1 MPAPTRVAEWIGR
14 AATEDVDLLAFGETH
29 LGGYPFWLSMT
40 DGARFDDAG
49 QKRAYA
55 CVPRGRGGAGRAA
68 SCGSSPRRPPTTAS
82 SPTSASP
89 SAVPGVAR
97 GSVFAT
103 LVAIDPDRGLV
114 SAHRKLQPTYEER
127 LAWAAGDGH
136 GLRVHAVTGRDG
148 DTLRVG
154 GLNCWENWLPQARL
168 AMYAGGEDIHV
179 SAWPG
184 AVRNTID
191 ITRFIALEGRVFSLA
206 AGSLLSRADVPADF
220 PLAGALPDGDWADG
234 GSAIA
239 APDGRWLREPVGG
252 TEGLVVADVDL
263 ARVREER
270 QNFDPPD
277 TTAGPTSSSCASTA
291 AGWGSPASATTPGI
305 PTDRRPQAPIRWSA
319 PGRRGGPGTRPRRSG
334 R

>member
-1 MPAPTRVAEWIGR
+1 MRIAAAQAHPVWGRPGPGAERVATWIAR
-14 AATEDVDLLAFGETH
+14 AGAEGVDLLAFGETH

-55 CVPRGRGGAGRAA
+55 AYLDAAVELDGPEIELIREAVAEHRVFTYLGIAERGSAA
-68 SCGSSPRRPPTTAS
+68 
-82 SPTSASP
+82 
-89 SAVPGVAR
+89 AR
-97 GSVFAT
+97 GSVYAT
-103 LVAIDPDRGLV
+103 LLAIDPARGVV
-114 SAHRKLQPTYEER
+114 SAHRKVQPTYEER

-136 GLRVHAVTGRDG
+136 GLRVHTVTGRDG

-168 AMYAGGEDIHV
+168 ALYAGGEDIHV

-206 AGSLLSRADVPADF
+206 AGTLLSRADVPNDF
-220 PLAGALPDGDWADG
+220 PLADQLPDGDWTDG

-239 APDGRWLREPVGG
+239 APDGSWLRAPVSGE
-252 TEGLVVADVDL
+252 EGLVIADVDA

-270 QNFDPPD
+270 QNFDPTGHYGRPD
-277 TTAGPTSSSCASTA
+277 VFELRV
-291 AGWGSPASATTPGI
+291 
-305 PTDRRPQAPIRWSA
+305 DRRRLATVRFSDEP
-319 PGRRGGPGTRPRRSG
+319 
-334 R
+334 

>member
-1 MPAPTRVAEWIGR
+1 MRIAAAQAHPVWGRPGPGADRVAAWIGR
-14 AATEDVDLLAFGETH
+14 AGEAEVDLLAFGETH

-55 CVPRGRGGAGRAA
+55 AYLDAAVELDGPEIALVEEAAAEHRVFVYLGIAERGGAA
-68 SCGSSPRRPPTTAS
+68 
-82 SPTSASP
+82 
-89 SAVPGVAR
+89 AR
-97 GSVFAT
+97 GSVYAT
-103 LVAIDPDRGLV
+103 LVAIDPVRGVV
-114 SAHRKLQPTYEER
+114 SAHRKVQPTYEER

-136 GLRVHAVTGRDG
+136 GLRVHQVTGRDG
-148 DTLRVG
+148 ETLRVG

-168 AMYAGGEDIHV
+168 AMYSGGEDIHV

-191 ITRFIALEGRVFSLA
+191 ITRFIAREGRVFSLA

-220 PLAGALPDGDWADG
+220 PLADLLPDGDWADG

-239 APDGRWLREPVGG
+239 APDGTWLREPVARD
-252 TEGLVVADVDL
+252 EGLIIADVDA

-270 QNFDPPD
+270 QNFDPTGHYGRPD
-277 TTAGPTSSSCASTA
+277 VFELRV
-291 AGWGSPASATTPGI
+291 
-305 PTDRRPQAPIRWSA
+305 DRRRLATARFSDEP
-319 PGRRGGPGTRPRRSG
+319 
-334 R
+334 

>member
-1 MPAPTRVAEWIGR
+1 MDRP

-40 DGARFDDAG
+40 DGARFDDDG

-55 CVPRGRGGAGRAA
+55 WYLEAAVELDGPQLRLITEAAADHRVFTYLGIAERGSGL
-68 SCGSSPRRPPTTAS
+68 
-82 SPTSASP
+82 
-89 SAVPGVAR
+89 AR

-136 GLRVHAVTGRDG
+136 GLRVHAVSGRAG

-191 ITRFIALEGRVFSLA
+191 ITRFIALEGRVYSLA
-206 AGSLLSRADVPADF
+206 AGTLLSRADVPDDF

-252 TEGLVVADVDL
+252 TEGLVAADVDL

-270 QNFDPPD
+270 QNFDPTGHYARAD
-277 TTAGPTSSSCASTA
+277 VFELRV
-291 AGWGSPASATTPGI
+291 
-305 PTDRRPQAPIRWSA
+305 DRRRLGVARFSDD
-319 PGRRGGPGTRPRRSG
+319 PRDPD
-334 R
+334 

>member
-1 MPAPTRVAEWIGR
+1 MRIAAAQVHAAWGRPEEGSERVAAWIER
-14 AATEDVDLLAFGETH
+14 AAADGVDLLAFGETH

-40 DGARFDDAG
+40 DGSRFDDAG

-55 CVPRGRGGAGRAA
+55 YYLAAAVELDGPELRRIREAAADHRVFTYLGIAERG
-68 SCGSSPRRPPTTAS
+68 S
-82 SPTSASP
+82 
-89 SAVPGVAR
+89 GVAR

-103 LVAIDPDRGLV
+103 LLAIDPERGIV

-136 GLRVHAVTGRDG
+136 GLSVHAITGRDG
-148 DTLRVG
+148 DTMRVG
-154 GLNCWENWLPQARL
+154 GLNCWENWMPQARM

-179 SAWPG
+179 SVWPG

-191 ITRFIALEGRVFSLA
+191 STRFIALEGRVYSLA
-206 AGSLLSRADVPADF
+206 AGTLLSRADVPADF
-220 PLAGALPDGDWADG
+220 PLADALPDGDWADG

-239 APDGRWLREPVGG
+239 APDGQWLREPVGG

-270 QNFDPPD
+270 QNFDPTGHYARPD
-277 TTAGPTSSSCASTA
+277 VFELRV
-291 AGWGSPASATTPGI
+291 
-305 PTDRRPQAPIRWSA
+305 DRRRQEI
-319 PGRRGGPGTRPRRSG
+319 TRFRDDPSDRD
-334 R
+334 

>member
-1 MPAPTRVAEWIGR
+1 MAAWIGR
-14 AATEDVDLLAFGETH
+14 AGEAEVDLLAFGETH

-55 CVPRGRGGAGRAA
+55 AYLDAAVELDGPEIALDPRGRGGAPCLHVSRRRRARLA
-68 SCGSSPRRPPTTAS
+68 A
-82 SPTSASP
+82 
-89 SAVPGVAR
+89 AR
-97 GSVFAT
+97 GSVYAT
-103 LVAIDPDRGLV
+103 LVAIDPVRGIV
-114 SAHRKLQPTYEER
+114 SAHRKVQPTYEER

-136 GLRVHAVTGRDG
+136 GLRVHQVTGRDG
-148 DTLRVG
+148 ETLRVG

-168 AMYAGGEDIHV
+168 AMYSGGEDIHV

-206 AGSLLSRADVPADF
+206 AGSLLSRGDVPADF
-220 PLAGALPDGDWADG
+220 PLADQLPDGDWADG

-239 APDGRWLREPVGG
+239 APDGTWLREPVRGD
-252 TEGLVVADVDL
+252 EGLVIADVDA

-270 QNFDPPD
+270 QNFDPTGHYGRPD
-277 TTAGPTSSSCASTA
+277 VFELRV
-291 AGWGSPASATTPGI
+291 
-305 PTDRRPQAPIRWSA
+305 DRRRLATARFSDE
-319 PGRRGGPGTRPRRSG
+319 S
-334 R
+334 